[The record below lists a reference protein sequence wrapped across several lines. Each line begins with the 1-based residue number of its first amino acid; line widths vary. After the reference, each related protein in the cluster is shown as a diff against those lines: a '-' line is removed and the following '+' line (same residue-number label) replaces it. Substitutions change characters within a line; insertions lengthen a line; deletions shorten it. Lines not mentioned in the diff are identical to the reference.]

1 MPDYVAMY
9 KKLFNSQTDVI
20 ALLQKAQQET
30 EEMYM
35 SSSEPDIRV
44 LQPKNPEGDTPSD
57 E

>member
-1 MPDYVAMY
+1 MPDYAAMY
-9 KKLFNSQTDVI
+9 KKLFNSQTDAI

-35 SSSEPDIRV
+35 SSPDPDIRV
-44 LQPKNPEGDTPSD
+44 LQPKNSEGDTPSD

>member
-1 MPDYVAMY
+1 MPDYAAMY
-9 KKLFNSQTDVI
+9 KKLFNSQTDAI
-20 ALLQKAQQET
+20 ALLQEAQQET

-35 SSSEPDIRV
+35 SSPEPDIRV